1 MCRQFAGQHRQILKR
16 ASFKDAAPAVQA
28 NLSRRLSQIAVD
40 CSDVVEFRTMGSSGE
55 SVHQSAKNSLDCAV
69 VNIRVRSVQ
78 VAQRFLQA
86 VLPGFEY
93 KPFMLRAGTKRPID
107 RESKLEGHVEA
118 RCCRRVPVK
127 LNPRQVVKRVA
138 AFPNQFDDS
147 LEPPFAAGNLDG
159 CSRSQTESAETS
171 DKCKIKILVVTV
183 IRDVEESRFLP
194 SALGHRALFHDL
206 ERLPEAREPDFLLRF
221 CTVAVGFPDF
231 AGPSDLIS
239 LARACNRRIR
249 VFETPYVS
257 AKSSAVGNG
266 VVMTT
271 CLCMIVRYSKRRIV

>member
-16 ASFKDAAPAVQA
+16 ASFKDAASAVQA
-28 NLSRRLSQIAVD
+28 NLSRCLSQIEVD

-69 VNIRVRSVQ
+69 MNIRVRSVQ
-78 VAQRFLQA
+78 IAQRFLQA

-107 RESKLEGHVEA
+107 RESKLEGHIEA
-118 RCCRRVPVK
+118 RCYRRVPIK
-127 LNPRQVVKRVA
+127 LDPRQVVKGVA

-159 CSRSQTESAETS
+159 RSRSQTESAETS

-183 IRDVEESRFLP
+183 VRDVEESRFLP
-194 SALGHRALFHDL
+194 SALGHRALFYDL
-206 ERLPEAREPDFLLRF
+206 ERLPEASGTRFPFAFLYSRRWLSRF
-221 CTVAVGFPDF
+221 CRAFRPNFSGK
-231 AGPSDLIS
+231 S
-239 LARACNRRIR
+239 L
-249 VFETPYVS
+249 
-257 AKSSAVGNG
+257 
-266 VVMTT
+266 
-271 CLCMIVRYSKRRIV
+271 